1 VSLSIVLESLIGWMF
16 LCVQEQYF
24 FCHRALCEYFNPP
37 KESQASAATNHYQ
50 KFSAVV
56 ATIEPPEFG

>member
-1 VSLSIVLESLIGWMF
+1 MF